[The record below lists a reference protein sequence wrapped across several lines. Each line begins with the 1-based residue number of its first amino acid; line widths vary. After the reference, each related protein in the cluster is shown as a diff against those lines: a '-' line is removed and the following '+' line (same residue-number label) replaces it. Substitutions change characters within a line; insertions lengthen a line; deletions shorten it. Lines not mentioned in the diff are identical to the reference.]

1 MHECISK
8 YKESWRD
15 KVRNKFADDTE
26 MGGTLHRDKRLCRGI
41 LMDRSL
47 NSHQQHE
54 DQQRQM
60 PVSCTWDRVRPDT
73 GTRGRWVAES
83 SFAVRDLLVPAG
95 SAGDGIVP
103 GSQGINWILVR
114 IKHSTA
120 SSSHCIYC
128 LWSLSLNT
136 ACSSGLHNIKI
147 MLTPLKTPRGGT
159 KAGRDVLWG
168 EAESTQADQP

>member
-1 MHECISK
+1 MQSLRPQDWGSTSLFCWDFYCTAQQLGNLQWH
-8 YKESWRD
+8 
-15 KVRNKFADDTE
+15 KV
-26 MGGTLHRDKRLCRGI
+26 
-41 LMDRSL
+41 DRC
-47 NSHQQHE
+47 
-54 DQQRQM
+54 
-60 PVSCTWDRVRPDT
+60 CTWDRVMPDT

-103 GSQGINWILVR
+103 GSQGIKWILVR

-128 LWSLSLNT
+128 LWRLSLNT
-136 ACSSGLHNIKI
+136 ACNSGLHNIKI
-147 MLTPLKTPRGGT
+147 ILTPLKAPRGGT
-159 KAGRDVLWG
+159 KAGRHVLWG